1 MSLIRT
7 FGTLALAVAGAL
19 SARAQEPPPSG
30 LNPLQS
36 LGAASLTG
44 FRDRPLFTP
53 SRRPPPAPVADEA
66 PAPLEEAAAPEP
78 PPAVQP
84 SLRLTGVIEG
94 PDESVAVI
102 EELGSK
108 QVSQLRL
115 GDMLDGW
122 LVTAIDP
129 AALRLTLG
137 EREEEY
143 RLFDPKPDAP
153 AQGGTQD

>member
-1 MSLIRT
+1 MSRMHALVA
-7 FGTLALAVAGAL
+7 LALAVAGAL
-19 SARAQEPPPSG
+19 SARAQEAAPSG

-36 LGAASLTG
+36 LDAASLTG

-53 SRRPPPAPVADEA
+53 SRRPPPAPATDEA

-102 EELGSK
+102 EELDSK

-143 RLFDPKPDAP
+143 RLFDPKRDAP
-153 AQGGTQD
+153 AHGGTDD